1 MILMLV
7 FDVLL
12 VGALLMVSRR
22 LLMASDLFQATVLFV
37 SFGLFLSLAWIRL
50 QAPDIALAEAA
61 VGAGLA
67 GVLLFGTFKGIEPNR
82 VRDDQYRDRQG
93 PGDTDENRNQVR
105 TGEDDL
111 SVTQFQA
118 VPCRLDLDA
127 SCPGRMHYLLAGGLV
142 GLLTLLLVLTVTH
155 LPTDKGGLTEW
166 AAQAMR
172 DSGVEHPVT
181 AVLLNFR
188 LYDTWLELGVLILA
202 LVAVLAVYGRREL
215 RMQARE
221 TSNSVLRWLVCL
233 LTPIVLLVAVQL
245 LWLGEHSPGGAFQAG
260 VVLAAGLVLL
270 RLTGLPSVNTLSRN
284 ALLSLVMFGFS
295 AVLLLAAV
303 TSFAPRLHPLEFP
316 QQWAKTLILVL
327 ESAAT
332 ISIGVTLASL
342 VVHVLSGGR
351 DRRNTVKCDDAA
363 SE

>member
-1 MILMLV
+1 MTLMLI

-22 LLMASDLFQATVLFV
+22 LLLASDLFQATVLFV

-82 VRDDQYRDRQG
+82 HRDSQRHDNHNH
-93 PGDTDENRNQVR
+93 GDMDDNRNQFR
-105 TGEDDL
+105 PGEHDL
-111 SVTQFQA
+111 FSEQSQA
-118 VPCRLDLDA
+118 LPCRLDQDA
-127 SCPGRMHYLLAGGLV
+127 SCPGRMHYLLAAGFV
-142 GLLTLLLVLTVTH
+142 GLLTLLLVLTVVQ
-155 LPTDKGGLTEW
+155 LPADKSGLTDW
-166 AAQAMR
+166 AAQAMQ

-215 RMQARE
+215 RMQARA
-221 TSNSVLRWLVCL
+221 TSNPVLRWLVSL
-233 LTPIVLLVAVQL
+233 LTPIVLLVSVQL

-270 RLTGLPSVNTLSRN
+270 RLTGLPSVNTLSRG
-284 ALLSLVMFGFS
+284 ALLSFVIVGFS
-295 AVLLLAAV
+295 AVLLLAAA
-303 TSFAPRLHPLEFP
+303 TSFAPRLQPLEFP
-316 QQWAKTLILVL
+316 IQWAKPLILVL

-332 ISIGVTLASL
+332 VSIGVTLASL

-351 DRRNTVKCDDAA
+351 DKRNAESRDEAA
-363 SE
+363 MQ